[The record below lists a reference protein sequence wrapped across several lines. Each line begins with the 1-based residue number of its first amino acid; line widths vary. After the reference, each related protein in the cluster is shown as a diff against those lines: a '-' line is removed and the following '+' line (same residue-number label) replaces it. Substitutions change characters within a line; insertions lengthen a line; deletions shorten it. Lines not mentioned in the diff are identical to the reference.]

1 MVDYFRSTSIM
12 SHLPGEHNFKE
23 YGMRRTEPRQSPSN
37 TLSTEEVVLR
47 LQSLVGQRGI
57 QKFILFGSFARGTQT
72 SDSDVDMIVVVE
84 TSKRFLARYDELLP
98 FLHDA
103 LRPHAVSPLIY
114 TRAELEHMRERP
126 FGIVATACEEG
137 IEIDV

>member
-1 MVDYFRSTSIM
+1 M
-12 SHLPGEHNFKE
+12 G
-23 YGMRRTEPRQSPSN
+23 RTEVRGKQSN
-37 TLSTEEVVLR
+37 TLSREEVCRR
-47 LQSLVGQRGI
+47 LKDLLGQKDI

-72 SDSDVDMIVVVE
+72 SDSDVDLIVVVE
-84 TSKRFLARYDELLP
+84 TSERFLDRYDELLP

-114 TRAELEHMRERP
+114 TPTELDRMRERP